1 MSKLRPVL
9 KYFDC
14 EYAGKVT
21 KHTSRKIQSVLILFI
36 FGFIIK
42 VYKSKVLVSLMQ
54 YCFMNIV
61 FATNNLHKVE
71 EARSVLGKNF
81 LLKTPRELNL
91 FEDIPETADTL
102 KGNALIK
109 AQFIWQRLH
118 IACFADDTG
127 LEVNALNGAPGVYS
141 ARYAGEQ
148 HDSKANM
155 AKLLK
160 EMEGILDRRA
170 RFRTV
175 IALIVDGKPFFFE
188 GLLNGKI
195 AEHPSGTGGFG
206 YDPVFIPDGY
216 DRTLAELSPEEKNLI
231 SHRGNSLRK
240 LSAFL
245 NQYKK

>member
-1 MSKLRPVL
+1 M

-14 EYAGKVT
+14 EYEGKVT

-61 FATNNLHKVE
+61 FATNNLHKIE
-71 EARSVLGKNF
+71 EARSILGKNF
-81 LLKTPRELNL
+81 SLITPREFNL

-127 LEVNALNGAPGVYS
+127 LEVDVLNGAPGVYS

-148 HDSKANM
+148 HDSRANM
-155 AKLLK
+155 VKLLK
-160 EMEGILDRRA
+160 ELEDKRDRIA
-170 RFRTV
+170 RFRTI
-175 IALIVDGKPFFFE
+175 IALIIDEKPFFFE
-188 GLLNGKI
+188 GILNGKI

-206 YDPVFIPDGY
+206 YDPIFVPDGY

-231 SHRGNSLRK
+231 SHRGKSLRK

-245 NQYKK
+245 NHYKK